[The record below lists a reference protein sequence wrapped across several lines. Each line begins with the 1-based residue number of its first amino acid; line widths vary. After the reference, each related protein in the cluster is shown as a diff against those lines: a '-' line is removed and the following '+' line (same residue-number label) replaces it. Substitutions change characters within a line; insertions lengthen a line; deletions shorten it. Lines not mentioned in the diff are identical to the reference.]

1 MTMRLIQQTQ
11 SINTSEIDLRSVSC
25 MTAEK
30 EYEDTL
36 NMLCRMKEEN
46 RPKQDYDVLQR
57 ADFMFQIYVCLVS
70 HDLLQLQHIKTR

>member
-46 RPKQDYDVLQR
+46 RPK
-57 ADFMFQIYVCLVS
+57 
-70 HDLLQLQHIKTR
+70 TRL